1 MDQEELLLY
10 EAFANHAIDN
20 LFWSLSYINNVAF
33 NTPMKTD
40 IQKKLINLN
49 QAYELLI
56 SGIYPAEKGQEL
68 IRLAASHNQLF
79 IAYVDHLFQNSGQT
93 AQIKQKWKENGQQ
106 IAQALSKMNHYW
118 MVAEWAAMIN
128 HESDLLET
136 IAINMKDKK
145 YMTFINTAPVCRR
158 LAIDMSKYMCGGI
171 TKQRQDTWNT

>member
-40 IQKKLINLN
+40 IQKKLVDLN

-68 IRLAASHNQLF
+68 I
-79 IAYVDHLFQNSGQT
+79 
-93 AQIKQKWKENGQQ
+93 
-106 IAQALSKMNHYW
+106 
-118 MVAEWAAMIN
+118 
-128 HESDLLET
+128 
-136 IAINMKDKK
+136 
-145 YMTFINTAPVCRR
+145 
-158 LAIDMSKYMCGGI
+158 
-171 TKQRQDTWNT
+171 